1 MTWAAPVFAHDPAE
15 HTDIKRRHGKGNPAK
30 AAIAR
35 KILIATW
42 HVLALQQPSSP
53 APRARTILSRQAPA
67 FVWPPD
73 GPQTI

>member
-1 MTWAAPVFAHDPAE
+1 MTWAAPAFAPDPAA
-15 HTDIKRRHGKGNPAK
+15 HTDIKRRHGKANPAK

-42 HVLALQQPSSP
+42 HVLALQQPFKPS
-53 APRARTILSRQAPA
+53 ATRATDLSRQAPA